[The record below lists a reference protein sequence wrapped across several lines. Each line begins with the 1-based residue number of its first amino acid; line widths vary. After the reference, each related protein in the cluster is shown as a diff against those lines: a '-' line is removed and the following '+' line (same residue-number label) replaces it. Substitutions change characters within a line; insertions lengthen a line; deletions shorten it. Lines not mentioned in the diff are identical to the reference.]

1 MTPAPP
7 PTAPPGRVPGSR
19 RRSLPRTST
28 GSTTAAAPAAPV
40 TASAPSSATSVAT
53 SPAGSMATSRATSAA
68 TTMATYL
75 AAGTACLALLLT
87 GCGPDDNGSPGER
100 DGASS
105 ATGSVITPTATAP
118 VPRGKG
124 SRLPDDVNGDG
135 YPDLRIPVPSRKGG
149 LPSRIAFVHGSSHG
163 LNPATRTVLRHRD
176 LGLPSEDVTVA
187 GATEVATADLD
198 GDGYADVTTTAGAAL
213 DESET
218 ERTQA
223 TVRTVPYISWG
234 GPGGPGRTRSAARV
248 QLTGPDDGVDAQR
261 PTVGDFNGDGHHDLA
276 LIREDRRSLL
286 VLYGPFNRAGKATR
300 TVPYTSPLD
309 GHGEIGDLIADTIAD
324 TAGDDDHGGDKG
336 ADGADGPRAT
346 DLVVHTVND
355 NDQSGSVLLPAG
367 PHGLS
372 HEGHPLREGNSIAFG
387 DFDGDGRR
395 DVAVGDSGT
404 RNDEPGGETERADIG
419 KTVSVYLKGAARTAG
434 SAPRPLKVPGM
445 SGTLAAADTNGDGT
459 DELAV
464 SLGRGGV
471 ELLTLRRGSHAT
483 APRVADRRLLT
494 RAAPASVDGKAVRK
508 GERAA
513 RLYGVADFDHDGK
526 DEVVLA
532 WGRGLAFS
540 RYGERPEW
548 WWITDGK
555 ADKTA
560 FSSKPFAAD
569 KE

>member
-7 PTAPPGRVPGSR
+7 PTAPPGSVPGPRRRTLLRALLRVP
-19 RRSLPRTST
+19 
-28 GSTTAAAPAAPV
+28 TASIAAPI
-40 TASAPSSATSVAT
+40 
-53 SPAGSMATSRATSAA
+53 
-68 TTMATYL
+68 

-87 GCGPDDNGSPGER
+87 ACGPGDGDAQGGR
-100 DGASS
+100 DGSSPAS
-105 ATGSVITPTATAP
+105 GSVITPTATAP
-118 VPRGKG
+118 VPHGKG

-135 YPDLRIPVPSRKGG
+135 YPDLRLPVPSGKGG

-176 LGLPSEDVTVA
+176 LGLPSQDVTVA

-198 GDGYADVTTTAGAAL
+198 GDGYADVTTTAGEAL
-213 DESET
+213 GERET

-234 GPGGPGRTRSAARV
+234 GPGGPQRTRSAARV

-261 PTVGDFNGDGHHDLA
+261 PTVGDFDGDGHHDLA
-276 LIREDRRSLL
+276 LIREDRHSLL
-286 VLYGPFNRAGKATR
+286 VLYGPFNRAGKAAR
-300 TVPYTSPLD
+300 TVPYASPLD

-324 TAGDDDHGGDKG
+324 DTDSDSETAHGTGTG
-336 ADGADGPRAT
+336 THAADGHRAT
-346 DLVVHTVND
+346 DLVVHAVND
-355 NDQSGSVLLPAG
+355 NDQSGSTLLAAG
-367 PHGLS
+367 SHGLGT
-372 HEGHPLREGNSIAFG
+372 EGRRLREGNAITFG

-404 RNDEPGGETERADIG
+404 RNDEPGGETERPDIG
-419 KTVSVYLKGAARTAG
+419 KTVSVYYKRTAQPG
-434 SAPRPLKVPGM
+434 HADPRPLEPRPLKMPGM
-445 SGTLAAADTNGDGT
+445 SGKLAAADTDGDGT

-471 ELLTLRRGSHAT
+471 ELLTLRRASHTAT
-483 APRVADRRLLT
+483 TRVTGRHVLT
-494 RAAPASVDGKAVRK
+494 RAAPSVVDGKTIRK

-513 RLYGVADFDHDGK
+513 RLYDVADFDHDGK

-532 WGRGLAFS
+532 WGPGLAFS

-560 FSSKPFAAD
+560 FSSKPFGAD
-569 KE
+569 AD

>member
-7 PTAPPGRVPGSR
+7 PTAPPGRVPGPR
-19 RRSLPRTST
+19 LRSLLRVP
-28 GSTTAAAPAAPV
+28 
-40 TASAPSSATSVAT
+40 TASI
-53 SPAGSMATSRATSAA
+53 
-68 TTMATYL
+68 

-87 GCGPDDNGSPGER
+87 ACGPEDGGAQGGR
-100 DGASS
+100 DGSAS
-105 ATGSVITPTATAP
+105 AGGSVITPTATAP
-118 VPRGKG
+118 VPHGKG

-135 YPDLRIPVPSRKGG
+135 YPDLRLPVPSGKGG

-176 LGLPSEDVTVA
+176 LGLPSQDVTVA

-198 GDGYADVTTTAGAAL
+198 GDGYADVTTTAGEAL
-213 DESET
+213 DERET

-234 GPGGPGRTRSAARV
+234 GPGGPQRTHSAARV
-248 QLTGPDDGVDAQR
+248 QLTGPEDGVDAQR

-286 VLYGPFNRAGKATR
+286 VLYGPFNRAGKAAR
-300 TVPYTSPLD
+300 TVPYASPLD

-324 TAGDDDHGGDKG
+324 TGTADGTGTDTG
-336 ADGADGPRAT
+336 ADTDTGTHATDGHRAT
-346 DLVVHTVND
+346 DLVVHAVND
-355 NDQSGSVLLPAG
+355 NDQSGSTLLTAG
-367 PHGLS
+367 SHGLS
-372 HEGHPLREGNSIAFG
+372 PEGRRLREGNAITFG

-404 RNDEPGGETERADIG
+404 RNDEPGVETERPDIG
-419 KTVSVYLKGAARTAG
+419 KTVSVYYKRAARPGRADPRPLE
-434 SAPRPLKVPGM
+434 PRPLKMPGM
-445 SGTLAAADTNGDGT
+445 SGKLAAADTNGDGT

-471 ELLTLRRGSHAT
+471 ELLTLRRASHTAT
-483 APRVADRRLLT
+483 PRVAGRHLLT
-494 RAAPASVDGKAVRK
+494 RAASSVVDGKTVRK

-513 RLYGVADFDHDGK
+513 RLYDVADFDHDGK

-532 WGRGLAFS
+532 WGPGLAFS

-548 WWITDGK
+548 WWITDGTK
-555 ADKTA
+555 DKTA
-560 FSSKPFAAD
+560 FSSKPFGAD
-569 KE
+569 AD

>member
-7 PTAPPGRVPGSR
+7 PTAPPGRVPGPR
-19 RRSLPRTST
+19 LRSLLRVP
-28 GSTTAAAPAAPV
+28 
-40 TASAPSSATSVAT
+40 TASI
-53 SPAGSMATSRATSAA
+53 
-68 TTMATYL
+68 
-75 AAGTACLALLLT
+75 AAGAACLALLLAA
-87 GCGPDDNGSPGER
+87 CGPEDGGAQGGR
-100 DGASS
+100 DGSS
-105 ATGSVITPTATAP
+105 SVSGSVITPTATAP
-118 VPRGKG
+118 VPHGKG

-135 YPDLRIPVPSRKGG
+135 YPDLRLPVPSGEGG

-176 LGLPSEDVTVA
+176 LGLPSQDVTVA

-198 GDGYADVTTTAGAAL
+198 GDGYADVTTTAGEAL
-213 DESET
+213 DERET

-234 GPGGPGRTRSAARV
+234 GPGGPRRTRSAARV
-248 QLTGPDDGVDAQR
+248 QLTGPEDGVDAQR

-300 TVPYTSPLD
+300 TVPYASPLD

-324 TAGDDDHGGDKG
+324 TDTDTDA
-336 ADGADGPRAT
+336 ADGTDTDADAADGTDTGTHATDGHRAT
-346 DLVVHTVND
+346 DLVVHAVND
-355 NDQSGSVLLPAG
+355 NDQSGSTLLAAG
-367 PHGLS
+367 ARGLNP
-372 HEGHPLREGNSIAFG
+372 EGRRLREGNAITFG

-404 RNDEPGGETERADIG
+404 RNDEPGVETERPDIG
-419 KTVSVYLKGAARTAG
+419 KTVSVYYKSAARPGRADPRPLP
-434 SAPRPLKVPGM
+434 PRPLKMPGM
-445 SGTLAAADTNGDGT
+445 SGKLVAADTNGDGT

-471 ELLTLRRGSHAT
+471 ELLTLRRGSHSAT
-483 APRVADRRLLT
+483 TRVAGRHLLT
-494 RAAPASVDGKAVRK
+494 RAAPSVVDGKAIRK

-513 RLYGVADFDHDGK
+513 RLYDVADFDHDGK

-532 WGRGLAFS
+532 WGPGLAFS

-548 WWITDGK
+548 WWITDGTK
-555 ADKTA
+555 DKTA

-569 KE
+569 AD

>member
-7 PTAPPGRVPGSR
+7 PTAPPGRVPGPR
-19 RRSLPRTST
+19 RRSLPRVPRVRRASTASASASASASAVTS
-28 GSTTAAAPAAPV
+28 V
-40 TASAPSSATSVAT
+40 TASVAASV
-53 SPAGSMATSRATSAA
+53 
-68 TTMATYL
+68 

-87 GCGPDDNGSPGER
+87 ACGPDDGAGGRR
-100 DGASS
+100 DDS
-105 ATGSVITPTATAP
+105 AAGSVITPTATAP
-118 VPRGKG
+118 VPHGKG

-135 YPDLRIPVPSRKGG
+135 YPDLRVPVPSGKGG

-176 LGLPSEDVTVA
+176 LGLPSKDVTVA

-198 GDGYADVTTTAGAAL
+198 GDGYADVTTTAGEAL
-213 DESET
+213 GKQET

-234 GPGGPGRTRSAARV
+234 GPGGPRSTRSAARV

-276 LIREDRRSLL
+276 LVRADRHSLL
-286 VLYGPFNRAGKATR
+286 VLYGPFNRAGKAAR
-300 TVPYTSPLD
+300 TVPYASPLE

-324 TAGDDDHGGDKG
+324 TA
-336 ADGADGPRAT
+336 DGHRAT
-346 DLVVHTVND
+346 DLVVHAVND
-355 NDQSGSVLLPAG
+355 NDQSGSALLTAG
-367 PHGLS
+367 SHGLS
-372 HEGHPLREGNSIAFG
+372 HTSRGLREGNSIAFG

-404 RNDEPGGETERADIG
+404 RDDEPGVETERPDIG
-419 KTVSVYLKGAARTAG
+419 KTVSIYHKGAAQASG
-434 SAPRPLKVPGM
+434 SVPRPLKVPGM
-445 SGTLAAADTNGDGT
+445 SGTLAAADTDGDGT

-471 ELLTLRRGSHAT
+471 ELLTLRGSHPAT
-483 APRVADRRLLT
+483 TRVIRRHPLT
-494 RAAPASVDGKAVRK
+494 RAAPAVVDGRTIRK
-508 GERAA
+508 DERAA

-532 WGRGLAFS
+532 WGPGLAFS

-548 WWITDGK
+548 WWITDGT

-569 KE
+569 

>member
-7 PTAPPGRVPGSR
+7 PTAPPGRVPGPR
-19 RRSLPRTST
+19 LRSLLRVP
-28 GSTTAAAPAAPV
+28 
-40 TASAPSSATSVAT
+40 TASI
-53 SPAGSMATSRATSAA
+53 
-68 TTMATYL
+68 
-75 AAGTACLALLLT
+75 AAGAACLALLLAA
-87 GCGPDDNGSPGER
+87 CGPEDGGAQGGR
-100 DGASS
+100 DGSS
-105 ATGSVITPTATAP
+105 SVSGSVITPTATAP
-118 VPRGKG
+118 VPHGKG

-135 YPDLRIPVPSRKGG
+135 YPDLRLPVPSGEGG

-176 LGLPSEDVTVA
+176 LGLPSQDVTVA

-198 GDGYADVTTTAGAAL
+198 GDGYADVTTTAGEAL
-213 DESET
+213 DERET

-234 GPGGPGRTRSAARV
+234 GPGGPRRTRSAARV
-248 QLTGPDDGVDAQR
+248 QLTGPEDGVDAQR

-286 VLYGPFNRAGKATR
+286 VLYGPFNRAGKAAR
-300 TVPYTSPLD
+300 TVPYASPLD

-324 TAGDDDHGGDKG
+324 TDTDA
-336 ADGADGPRAT
+336 ADGTDTGTHATDGHRAT
-346 DLVVHTVND
+346 DLVVHAVND
-355 NDQSGSVLLPAG
+355 NDQSGSTLLAAG
-367 PHGLS
+367 AHGLNP
-372 HEGHPLREGNSIAFG
+372 EGRRLREGNAITFG

-404 RNDEPGGETERADIG
+404 RNDEPGVETERPDIG
-419 KTVSVYLKGAARTAG
+419 KTVSVYYKSAARPGRADPRPLP
-434 SAPRPLKVPGM
+434 PRPLKMPGM
-445 SGTLAAADTNGDGT
+445 SGKLVAADTNGDGT

-471 ELLTLRRGSHAT
+471 ELLTLRRGSHSAT
-483 APRVADRRLLT
+483 TRVAGRHLLT
-494 RAAPASVDGKAVRK
+494 RAAPSVVDGKAIRK

-513 RLYGVADFDHDGK
+513 RLYDIADFDHDGK

-532 WGRGLAFS
+532 WGPGLAFS

-548 WWITDGK
+548 WWITDGTK
-555 ADKTA
+555 DKTA

-569 KE
+569 AD

>member
-7 PTAPPGRVPGSR
+7 PTAPPGRVPGPR
-19 RRSLPRTST
+19 LRSLLRVP
-28 GSTTAAAPAAPV
+28 
-40 TASAPSSATSVAT
+40 TASI
-53 SPAGSMATSRATSAA
+53 
-68 TTMATYL
+68 
-75 AAGTACLALLLT
+75 AAGAACLALLLAA
-87 GCGPDDNGSPGER
+87 CGPEDGGAQGGR
-100 DGASS
+100 DSS
-105 ATGSVITPTATAP
+105 SSVSGSVITPTATAP
-118 VPRGKG
+118 VPHGKG

-135 YPDLRIPVPSRKGG
+135 YPDLRLPVPSGEGG

-176 LGLPSEDVTVA
+176 LGLPSQDVTVA

-198 GDGYADVTTTAGAAL
+198 GDGYADVTTTAGEAL
-213 DESET
+213 DERET

-234 GPGGPGRTRSAARV
+234 GPGGPRRTRSAARV
-248 QLTGPDDGVDAQR
+248 QLTGPEDGVDAQR

-286 VLYGPFNRAGKATR
+286 VLYGPFNRAGKAAR
-300 TVPYTSPLD
+300 TVPYASPLD

-324 TAGDDDHGGDKG
+324 TDTDA
-336 ADGADGPRAT
+336 ADGTDTGTHATDGTDTGTHATDGHRAT
-346 DLVVHTVND
+346 DLVVHAVND
-355 NDQSGSVLLPAG
+355 NDQSGSTLLAAG
-367 PHGLS
+367 AHGLNP
-372 HEGHPLREGNSIAFG
+372 EGRRLREGNAITFG

-404 RNDEPGGETERADIG
+404 RNDEPGVETERPDIG
-419 KTVSVYLKGAARTAG
+419 KTVSVYYKSAARPGRADPRPLP
-434 SAPRPLKVPGM
+434 PRPLKMPGM
-445 SGTLAAADTNGDGT
+445 SGKLVAADTNGDGT

-471 ELLTLRRGSHAT
+471 ELLTLRRGSHSAT
-483 APRVADRRLLT
+483 TRVAGRHLLT
-494 RAAPASVDGKAVRK
+494 RAAPSVVDGKAIRK

-513 RLYGVADFDHDGK
+513 RLYDVADFDHDGK

-532 WGRGLAFS
+532 WGPGLAFS

-548 WWITDGK
+548 WWITDGTK
-555 ADKTA
+555 DKTA

-569 KE
+569 AD

>member
-7 PTAPPGRVPGSR
+7 PTAPPGRVPGPR
-19 RRSLPRTST
+19 RRSLPRVPHVPRVS
-28 GSTTAAAPAAPV
+28 
-40 TASAPSSATSVAT
+40 TASAAASAATSVT
-53 SPAGSMATSRATSAA
+53 SV
-68 TTMATYL
+68 TTAV

-87 GCGPDDNGSPGER
+87 ACGPDDGAR
-100 DGASS
+100 DRRDDSAAGA
-105 ATGSVITPTATAP
+105 VITPTATAP
-118 VPRGKG
+118 VPHGKG

-135 YPDLRIPVPSRKGG
+135 YPDLRVPVPSGKGG

-176 LGLPSEDVTVA
+176 LGLPSQDVTVA

-198 GDGYADVTTTAGAAL
+198 GDGYADVTTTAGEAL
-213 DESET
+213 GKQET

-234 GPGGPGRTRSAARV
+234 GPGGPHRTRSAARV

-276 LIREDRRSLL
+276 LVRADRHSLL
-286 VLYGPFNRAGKATR
+286 VLYGPFNRAGRAAR
-300 TVPYTSPLD
+300 TVPYASPLE

-324 TAGDDDHGGDKG
+324 TA
-336 ADGADGPRAT
+336 DGHRAT
-346 DLVVHTVND
+346 DLVVHALND
-355 NDQSGSVLLPAG
+355 NDQSGSTLLAAG
-367 PHGLS
+367 PHGL
-372 HEGHPLREGNSIAFG
+372 GHTGRRLREGNSIAFG
-387 DFDGDGRR
+387 DFDGDGHR

-404 RNDEPGGETERADIG
+404 RNDEPGVETERPDIG
-419 KTVSVYLKGAARTAG
+419 KTVSVYHKGAARTAG
-434 SAPRPLKVPGM
+434 SVPRPLRVPGM
-445 SGTLAAADTNGDGT
+445 SGTLAAADTDGDGT

-471 ELLTLRRGSHAT
+471 ELLTLRGSRPAT
-483 APRVADRRLLT
+483 TRVAGRHLLT
-494 RAAPASVDGKAVRK
+494 RAAPAVVDGKTIRK

-532 WGRGLAFS
+532 WGPGLAFS

-548 WWITDGK
+548 WWITDGT

-569 KE
+569 AG

>member
-7 PTAPPGRVPGSR
+7 PTAPPGSVPGPRRRTLLRALLRVP
-19 RRSLPRTST
+19 
-28 GSTTAAAPAAPV
+28 TASIAAPI
-40 TASAPSSATSVAT
+40 
-53 SPAGSMATSRATSAA
+53 
-68 TTMATYL
+68 

-87 GCGPDDNGSPGER
+87 ACGPGDGDAQGGR
-100 DGASS
+100 DGSSPAS
-105 ATGSVITPTATAP
+105 GSVITPTATAP
-118 VPRGKG
+118 VPHGKG

-135 YPDLRIPVPSRKGG
+135 YPDLRLPVPSGKGG

-176 LGLPSEDVTVA
+176 LGLPSQDVTVA

-198 GDGYADVTTTAGAAL
+198 GDGYADVTTTAGEAL
-213 DESET
+213 GERET

-234 GPGGPGRTRSAARV
+234 GPGGPQRTRSAARV

-261 PTVGDFNGDGHHDLA
+261 PTVGDFDGDGHHDLA
-276 LIREDRRSLL
+276 LIREDRHSLL
-286 VLYGPFNRAGKATR
+286 VLYGPFNRAGKAAR
-300 TVPYTSPLD
+300 TVPYASPLD
-309 GHGEIGDLIADTIAD
+309 GHGEIGDLIADTIAADTIADDTDSDSD
-324 TAGDDDHGGDKG
+324 TAHGTGTHA
-336 ADGADGPRAT
+336 ADGHRAT
-346 DLVVHTVND
+346 DLVVHAVND
-355 NDQSGSVLLPAG
+355 NDQSGSTLLAAG
-367 PHGLS
+367 SHGLGT
-372 HEGHPLREGNSIAFG
+372 EGRRLREGNAITFG

-404 RNDEPGGETERADIG
+404 RNDEPGGETERPDIG
-419 KTVSVYLKGAARTAG
+419 KTVSVYYKRTAQPG
-434 SAPRPLKVPGM
+434 HADPRHLEPRPLKMPGM
-445 SGTLAAADTNGDGT
+445 SGKLAAADTDGDGT

-471 ELLTLRRGSHAT
+471 ELLTLRRASHTAT
-483 APRVADRRLLT
+483 TRVTGRHVLT
-494 RAAPASVDGKAVRK
+494 RAAPSVVDGKTIRK

-513 RLYGVADFDHDGK
+513 RLYDVADFDHDGK

-532 WGRGLAFS
+532 WGPGLAFS

-560 FSSKPFAAD
+560 FSSKPFGAD
-569 KE
+569 AD